1 MSRSGGGMMD
11 RFKFMDRFKKK
22 TMSPPPPGP
31 VLDSAIKKT
40 NKRNLT
46 YKIFKGYKPKD
57 KRLIKKNQSLNIAW
71 DLAGN
76 KPSDGVVLQAIDR
89 FKSLDTKKR
98 TDDEEDEFNT
108 LRYLLNQIHKL
119 DLDPS
124 ELDRIR
130 GTIFTEE
137 GFAANRAQETVSVD
151 QHSNSLN
158 GTIKRMK
165 CTICQS
171 QSIIDKALNSKAQP
185 RTCNIC
191 GASNSLEYEP
201 GATNL
206 KLPNAAAKA
215 NAFGSTN
222 FSTNGSRNNANKGAN
237 AAAADEAA
245 AKANAFGSTNFST
258 NGSRNN
264 ANKGANAAAAANAAA
279 KANAFGSTN
288 FSIKGN
294 LNSANKG
301 ANTAAI
307 KARLIQV
314 KNEDDKNVWI
324 DPQTKYVYTNSNA
337 KTSNT
342 RKLGG
347 PVSNDN
353 IKKGNFNQ
361 ANTGRYWRK
370 DNGSKNSTFIKKNYN
385 NILKTALKG
394 GTRKN
399 RKNRRNT
406 RKN

>member
-1 MSRSGGGMMD
+1 
-11 RFKFMDRFKKK
+11 MDRFKKK
-22 TMSPPPPGP
+22 AMPPPPAGP
-31 VLDSAIKKT
+31 VPESAITKT
-40 NKRNLT
+40 NKRNVT

-76 KPSDGVVLQAIDR
+76 KPSDAVVLRALDR
-89 FKSLDTKKR
+89 FKGLDTKKR
-98 TDDEEDEFNT
+98 TPSEEDEFNT
-108 LRYLLNQIHKL
+108 LRFLLNQINQLAL
-119 DLDPS
+119 DQS

-137 GFAANRAQETVSVD
+137 GFAGNRAQGTVSVNK
-151 QHSNSLN
+151 HSNTLN

-165 CTICQS
+165 CTVCQS

-222 FSTNGSRNNANKGAN
+222 VSTNGTRNNANKGANAAAAAKAATEAAAKANAFGSTNVSTNGSRNNANKGAN
-237 AAAADEAA
+237 AAAAAKAATEAA
-245 AKANAFGSTNFST
+245 AKANAFGSSNFST

-264 ANKGANAAAAANAAA
+264 ANKGANAAA
-279 KANAFGSTN
+279 K
-288 FSIKGN
+288 
-294 LNSANKG
+294 
-301 ANTAAI
+301 AAI
-307 KARLIQV
+307 KARLIKV
-314 KNEDDKNVWI
+314 KNEKDRNVWI
-324 DPQTKYVYTNSNA
+324 DPQTRDVYKNSNA
-337 KTSNT
+337 TSPSEFA
-342 RKLGG
+342 LGG
-347 PVSNDN
+347 PMTNDN
-353 IKKGNFNQ
+353 ISKSSGVYTSVNKGKY
-361 ANTGRYWRK
+361 TIY
-370 DNGSKNSTFIKKNYN
+370 DNDAKETLFINEKNYN
-385 NILKTALKG
+385 KLKNIKG

>member
-1 MSRSGGGMMD
+1 MSRSGGA
-11 RFKFMDRFKKK
+11 FMDRFKKK
-22 TMSPPPPGP
+22 AMPPPPAGP
-31 VLDSAIKKT
+31 VPESAITKT
-40 NKRNLT
+40 NKRNVT

-76 KPSDGVVLQAIDR
+76 KPSDAVVLRALDR
-89 FKSLDTKKR
+89 FKGLDTKKR
-98 TDDEEDEFNT
+98 TPSEEDEFNT
-108 LRYLLNQIHKL
+108 LRFLLNQINQLAL
-119 DLDPS
+119 DQS

-137 GFAANRAQETVSVD
+137 GFAGNRAQGTVSVNK
-151 QHSNSLN
+151 HSNTLN

-165 CTICQS
+165 CTVCQS

-222 FSTNGSRNNANKGAN
+222 VSTNGTRNNANKGAN
-237 AAAADEAA
+237 AAAAAKAATEAA
-245 AKANAFGSTNFST
+245 AKANAFGSSNFST

-264 ANKGANAAAAANAAA
+264 ANKGANAAA
-279 KANAFGSTN
+279 K
-288 FSIKGN
+288 
-294 LNSANKG
+294 
-301 ANTAAI
+301 AAI
-307 KARLIQV
+307 KARLIKV
-314 KNEDDKNVWI
+314 KNEKDRNVWI
-324 DPQTKYVYTNSNA
+324 DPQTRDVYKNSNA
-337 KTSNT
+337 TSPSEFA
-342 RKLGG
+342 LGG
-347 PVSNDN
+347 PMTNDN
-353 IKKGNFNQ
+353 ISKSSGVYTSVNKGKY
-361 ANTGRYWRK
+361 TIY
-370 DNGSKNSTFIKKNYN
+370 DNDAKETLFINEKNYN
-385 NILKTALKG
+385 KLKNIKG

>member
-1 MSRSGGGMMD
+1 MSRSGGGIMD

-22 TMSPPPPGP
+22 PSSTSDPAAPAAPPPVPE
-31 VLDSAIKKT
+31 SSIKKT
-40 NKRNLT
+40 NKRNVT

-76 KPSDGVVLQAIDR
+76 KPSDVVVLQAIDR

-108 LRYLLNQIHKL
+108 LRYLLNQIDKL

-191 GASNSLEYEP
+191 GASNSLEYQPGATNLILPNNVIAARKALEYEP

-206 KLPNAAAKA
+206 KLPNNVIAARNAAAEAAVKAAGKAAAKA
-215 NAFGSTN
+215 
-222 FSTNGSRNNANKGAN
+222 
-237 AAAADEAA
+237 A
-245 AKANAFGSTNFST
+245 AK
-258 NGSRNN
+258 
-264 ANKGANAAAAANAAA
+264 
-279 KANAFGSTN
+279 
-288 FSIKGN
+288 
-294 LNSANKG
+294 
-301 ANTAAI
+301 AAI

-314 KNEDDKNVWI
+314 KNEKDRNVWI
-324 DPQTKYVYTNSNA
+324 DPQTRYVYKNSNA
-337 KTSNT
+337 TSPSEFA
-342 RKLGG
+342 LGG
-347 PVSNDN
+347 PITNDN
-353 IKKGNFNQ
+353 ISKSSGEYTSVNKGKY
-361 ANTGRYWRK
+361 TIY
-370 DNGSKNSTFIKKNYN
+370 DNDAKETLFINKNYYN
-385 NILKTALKG
+385 KLKNIKG

>member
-31 VLDSAIKKT
+31 VLDSAKIKTPVPESAINKT

-191 GASNSLEYEP
+191 GASNSLEYE
-201 GATNL
+201 A
-206 KLPNAAAKA
+206 AAAKA
-215 NAFGSTN
+215 AKNANQLKNDGLGNNPLTRIDLN
-222 FSTNGSRNNANKGAN
+222 NVIANNAAKAAAK
-237 AAAADEAA
+237 AAAAAARAEKKAKLNASLQNNGFSIDAAGQGAKAENNAEAA
-245 AKANAFGSTNFST
+245 AKA
-258 NGSRNN
+258 
-264 ANKGANAAAAANAAA
+264 AAEAAA
-279 KANAFGSTN
+279 K
-288 FSIKGN
+288 
-294 LNSANKG
+294 
-301 ANTAAI
+301 AAI

-324 DPQTKYVYTNSNA
+324 DPQTRDVYTNSNA